1 VTTDPADEGSD
12 RSSGSMSD
20 MQIFAL
26 SACALLT
33 SPELGSRR

>member
-1 VTTDPADEGSD
+1 MTTDPADEGSD

-26 SACALLT
+26 SACALLAAA
-33 SPELGSRR
+33 